1 MKSGVK
7 LYSAKVVGSRN
18 DLAIL
23 VQNLATVEAGDGGA
37 PFRADV
43 ATFIQQLAE
52 VVKQQS
58 VNLHPEIVKLY
69 QALARKKLKFDGGS
83 YFIELPLNARV
94 EALTL
99 MFPIA
104 QSLNMILYVD
114 EPNYGYIFC
123 PDGQIL
129 GGNDTTPWQ
138 DVVKNVDFSL
148 YPFARNATEF
158 KKIAQPAFAELAASH
173 GFIKKKMPY
182 MDNMGYMR
190 EFEGISQHIGVEYER
205 SYERIDAVVYI
216 PSIYIYIEQVEFI
229 AEKFGFEDSNK
240 ISLSFSSVGGC
251 SPFSRVVRKWD
262 ITSLDDMQSASA
274 KLEQFIFTEICD
286 HATSIKSLDQLINRD
301 FESLLYKEIY
311 DLGNDLP
318 CSLILARLAG
328 NPNFEK
334 LVEHA
339 EAKDWWGGKQR
350 FRETQWPKLLKY
362 LREEVKP
369 IA

>member
-7 LYSAKVVGSRN
+7 LFSANVVGSKN

-23 VQNLATVEAGDGGA
+23 VKNLATVEAGDGGA

-43 ATFIQQLAE
+43 AIFIQTLAE
-52 VVKQQS
+52 VVNQQS
-58 VNLHPEIVKLY
+58 VNLHSETVKLY
-69 QALARKKLKFDGGS
+69 QALARKKPKFDGGS

-123 PDGQIL
+123 PDGQVF
-129 GGNDTTPWQ
+129 GGDGIRKWQ
-138 DVVKNVDFSL
+138 DVVKDVDFSL

-173 GFIKKKMPY
+173 GFTKKKMPY

-190 EFEGISQHIGVEYER
+190 QFEEIYQHIGVEYE
-205 SYERIDAVVYI
+205 SHGFDFFVCPAIFLCI
-216 PSIYIYIEQVEFI
+216 NQVEVI
-229 AEKFGFEDSNK
+229 AEKFGFSDDYK
-240 ISLSFSSVGGC
+240 KSFSFYIDLGSYAFGKIVRDWNVASFGDIEKV
-251 SPFSRVVRKWD
+251 FSKIDKFIFSEVFELTKD
-262 ITSLDDMQSASA
+262 IKSAD
-274 KLEQFIFTEICD
+274 QFINGNIENIY
-286 HATSIKSLDQLINRD
+286 
-301 FESLLYKEIY
+301 YKDMYIIGY
-311 DLGNDLP
+311 NLAS
-318 CSLILARLAG
+318 SLILARLAG

-339 EAKDWWGGKQR
+339 ESQKHWGGKQR
-350 FRETQWPKLLKY
+350 AREKSWPALLKY

-369 IA
+369 IV